1 MKKEKYDEASV
12 IRSLSKNPNI
22 RITRNFVG
30 KGVVEVKRGATT
42 VGNGSW
48 GKIDF
53 LCNYCGYVY
62 VFVKGAVVDS
72 ANSEHKKKSPKR
84 EIQSGKSAMS
94 AFDKKVLKMRK

>member
-1 MKKEKYDEASV
+1 MGKYDEASV

-22 RITRNFVG
+22 NITRNFVG
-30 KGVVEVKRGATT
+30 KGVIEVKRGATT

-53 LCNYCGYVY
+53 LCNYCGYIY
-62 VFVKGAVVDS
+62 VFVKGTVSDKILP
-72 ANSEHKKKSPKR
+72 NTKKSPKR
-84 EIQSGKSAMS
+84 EIKSGKSAMS

>member
-1 MKKEKYDEASV
+1 MRKEKYDEATV

-22 RITRNFVG
+22 NITRNFVG
-30 KGVVEVKRGATT
+30 KGVIEIKRGATT

-53 LCNYCGYVY
+53 LCNYCGYIY
-62 VFVKGAVVDS
+62 LFVKGTVVDKTS
-72 ANSEHKKKSPKR
+72 TEHKKKSAKR
-84 EIQSGKSAMS
+84 EVKSGKSAMS